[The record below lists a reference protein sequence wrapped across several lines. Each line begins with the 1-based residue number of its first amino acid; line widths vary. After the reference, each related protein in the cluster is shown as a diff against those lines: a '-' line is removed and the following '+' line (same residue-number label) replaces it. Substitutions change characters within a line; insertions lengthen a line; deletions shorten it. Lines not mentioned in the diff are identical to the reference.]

1 MCARPHRPRG
11 AARTHAAS
19 LERALC
25 AAPTLFPPPRHPRCT
40 PPRARERAVAGGALA
55 SACKKRSAANTCR
68 ACYPPAP
75 PARPPAPPASRSA
88 RSAARGRPSVRLCAP
103 HAMPTAPRP
112 RGAPGFGGRPRQRAV
127 WRRPADRNAH
137 TPNASCAPAPLFFI
151 YSTEKRK
158 RKRKKEKEKRTPR
171 HDAARGL
178 SERARARVRHSGAA
192 GVRQREPPHPTPTR
206 PRTRASAPVRP
217 IDRPTFR
224 PSLYLSLRWAGE
236 RASGLA

>member
-88 RSAARGRPSVRLCAP
+88 RSAARGRPAVRLCAR

-112 RGAPGFGGRPRQRAV
+112 RGVPGFGGPPPAARCVASPSRPQRSHAQRQLCPRQKK
-127 WRRPADRNAH
+127 
-137 TPNASCAPAPLFFI
+137 
-151 YSTEKRK
+151 EKKRK
-158 RKRKKEKEKRTPR
+158 RKKRTPR

-178 SERARARVRHSGAA
+178 SERARARARHSGAA